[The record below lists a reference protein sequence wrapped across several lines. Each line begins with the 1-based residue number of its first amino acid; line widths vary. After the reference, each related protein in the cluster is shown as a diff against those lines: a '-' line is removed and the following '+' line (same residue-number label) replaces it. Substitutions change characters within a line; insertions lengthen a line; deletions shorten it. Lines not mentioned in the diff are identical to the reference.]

1 MSASQPQQRACP
13 DGAQDGIILALRVL
27 VPTARFAEEISGPGI
42 APIVWHLNDDPAEAP
57 AADVL
62 VTERPREFARRAR
75 VANIPGLRHVHLLSI
90 GCEWVLEHLPAD
102 VTLSNSRGAVED
114 STAELGMALI
124 LAALRELPDAVRQQS
139 RHEWA
144 PLWTT
149 SLHGSVVLVLGHGGV
164 GKELLARLEPFRPAA
179 LIPVASRARALKNGG
194 QVHGPEELP
203 GLLPTADVV
212 VVTLPHDNSTRHLVD
227 AAFLA
232 HMKDGALLV
241 NIGRGPVVDTAALLA
256 ELGTGRLRAALD
268 VTDPEP
274 LPSDHPLWD
283 APGALIT
290 PHMAGNTAE
299 FLRLATELTVTQLGR
314 MSRGEAPLHL
324 VQ

>member
-1 MSASQPQQRACP
+1 MT
-13 DGAQDGIILALRVL
+13 LRVL
-27 VPTARFAEEISGPGI
+27 VPTAQFAEEISGPGI
-42 APIVWHLNDDPAEAP
+42 EPIVWHINDGPADAP

-62 VTERPREFARRAR
+62 ITERPREFSRRAR
-75 VANIPGLRHVHLLSI
+75 VAAIPGLRHVHLLSI
-90 GCEWVLEHLPAD
+90 GSDWILEHMPAG

-124 LAALRELPDAVRQQS
+124 LAALRELPAAAGQQR
-139 RHEWA
+139 RHEWV

-164 GKELLARLEPFRPAA
+164 GKELIARLEPFRPAA
-179 LIPVASRARALKNGG
+179 LIPVASRARNLEDGRR
-194 QVHGPEELP
+194 VHGPEELP
-203 GLLPTADVV
+203 VLLPAADVV
-212 VVTLPHDNSTRHLVD
+212 VVTLPHDGSTAHLVD

-232 HMKDGALLV
+232 RMKDGALLV
-241 NIGRGPVVDTAALLA
+241 NIGRGAVVDTAALLA
-256 ELGTGRLRAALD
+256 ELATGRLRAALD

-299 FLRLATELTVTQLGR
+299 FIRLATELTINQLGR

>member
-1 MSASQPQQRACP
+1 M
-13 DGAQDGIILALRVL
+13 ALRVL

-42 APIVWHLNDDPAEAP
+42 EPIVWHINDDPADAP
-57 AADVL
+57 TADVL

-75 VANIPGLRHVHLLSI
+75 VADIPGLRHVHLLSI
-90 GCEWVLEHLPAD
+90 GSEWILEHLPD
-102 VTLSNSRGAVED
+102 GVTLSNSRGAVED

-124 LAALRELPDAVRQQS
+124 LAALRELPAAARQQG

-144 PLWTT
+144 PLWTS

-164 GKELLARLEPFRPAA
+164 GKELIARLEPFRPAV
-179 LIPVASRARALKNGG
+179 LIPVASRARTLDNGG

-212 VVTLPHDNSTRHLVD
+212 VVTLPHDGSTTHMVD

-232 HMKDGALLV
+232 CMKDGALLV
-241 NIGRGPVVDTAALLA
+241 NIGRGPVVDTDALVT
-256 ELGTGRLRAALD
+256 ELGSGRLRAALD

-274 LPSDHPLWD
+274 LPSGHALWD
-283 APGALIT
+283 APGCLIT

-299 FLRLATELTVTQLGR
+299 FIRLATELTITQLGR

-324 VQ
+324 VR